1 MPYVKRSDTGEI
13 IAISQQ
19 PAEGF
24 EEQVSPDS
32 LELSTFLQ
40 SMGHTDS
47 ALSATD
53 QDFVRV
59 LEDVVELLI
68 DKGIILFTEL
78 PDSAQEK
85 MLYRQRLR
93 SKIGDKLE
101 LLGED

>member
-1 MPYVKRSDTGEI
+1 MPYVKRNESGEI

-24 EEQVSPDS
+24 EDQVSPDS
-32 LELSTFLQ
+32 PELTAFLQ
-40 SMGHTDS
+40 SMGHADS
-47 ALSATD
+47 QLSATD

-68 DKGIILFTEL
+68 DKGVILFTDL

-85 MLYRQRLR
+85 IMRRQKLR
-93 SKIGDKLE
+93 SEMAGKLDLIGD
-101 LLGED
+101 D

>member
-19 PAEGF
+19 SAEGF
-24 EEQVSPDS
+24 EDQVSPDS
-32 LELSTFLQ
+32 LELSAFLQ

-47 ALSATD
+47 ELSATD

-93 SKIGDKLE
+93 SKIGDKLD